1 MKSPKAISVH
11 TLPRIRIEESG
22 IGMFLARKP
31 YTECSSLTER
41 FQNCTEDICSVAS
54 IDLRQLDRVCLP
66 ISLEDVD
73 RMSWLAIGLSASL
86 ASIMFAA
93 YLFAYV
99 SRQDSGST
107 KMQEIAAAIRE
118 GAVAYLKRQNLTL
131 AVFVL
136 AMAVILA
143 ILVGYS
149 MALAYLLGSLCT
161 TLASFIGMSAAIRA
175 NVRTSSAARRSL
187 NEAFAVAFY
196 GGGVMGLST
205 VGLALL
211 GITVLYYIYGEPH
224 VILGFSFGASALAL
238 FAKAGGGIYTKTADV
253 GADLVGKV
261 EIGIP
266 EDDPRNPAVIADNV
280 GDNVGD
286 VAGMG
291 ADLIDSYIASVVAA
305 MIIGWETLRNVAYV
319 ILPILVAAAG
329 LLASMIGM
337 LFVRVGKRGNP
348 GAALNRGTFS
358 TCLIFAAI
366 TFLAIHL
373 LGIGEK
379 GLGIFYATVSG
390 LVAGMVIGITTDFF
404 TSIDRTP
411 VLKTAE
417 AARTGAA
424 VSILSGF
431 SYGIMSMVPPI
442 IGICAATW
450 ASWHLAGMYG
460 VTQVYGVAIS
470 AVGMLSIVGM
480 IISADAYGPI
490 VDNAKGIAEQ
500 SGLGHEVVAVADRLD
515 AAGNTAKAITKGF
528 AIGAA
533 ALTVLA
539 LFAAY
544 GEIVEVSIFNL
555 MKPDVVV
562 GVFLGGMMPPV
573 LSALLILAVG
583 KNAFRMIEEV
593 RRQFKEIPG
602 LMEGKAKPDYAK
614 CVDIAAKGALKE
626 LILPCVLAIIAPL
639 AVGFILG
646 KEALGG
652 FLAGSIVTGII
663 FALLMANA
671 GGTWDN
677 AKKYIEA
684 GGFGGEGSDAHKAA
698 VVGDT
703 VGDPFKDTAG
713 PSLNTMITV
722 MSLVSSV
729 FAPLI
734 VKLLG

>member
-1 MKSPKAISVH
+1 M
-11 TLPRIRIEESG
+11 
-22 IGMFLARKP
+22 
-31 YTECSSLTER
+31 Y
-41 FQNCTEDICSVAS
+41 
-54 IDLRQLDRVCLP
+54 
-66 ISLEDVD
+66 
-73 RMSWLAIGLSASL
+73 
-86 ASIMFAA
+86 
-93 YLFAYV
+93 
-99 SRQDSGST
+99 
-107 KMQEIAAAIRE
+107 
-118 GAVAYLKRQNLTL
+118 GAVKT
-131 AVFVL
+131 
-136 AMAVILA
+136 
-143 ILVGYS
+143 
-149 MALAYLLGSLCT
+149 
-161 TLASFIGMSAAIRA
+161 
-175 NVRTSSAARRSL
+175 NVRTSRAAQSGLRK
-187 NEAFAVAFY
+187 AFPIAFY
-196 GGGVMGLST
+196 GGAVMGLST
-205 VGLALL
+205 VGVALL
-211 GITVLYYIYGEPH
+211 GISVLYYIFRNPE
-224 VILGFSFGASALAL
+224 VILGFSFGASSLAL

-291 ADLIDSYIASVVAA
+291 ADLIDSYIASVIAA
-305 MIIGWETLRNVAYV
+305 MIIAAATFTDTIYV
-319 ILPILVAAAG
+319 ILPLLIAAG
-329 LLASMIGM
+329 GVLASIIGM
-337 LFVRVGKRGNP
+337 VFIKLVKGDNP
-348 GAALNRGTFS
+348 GAALNRGTFL
-358 TCLIFAAI
+358 TCGIFAVLTFAI
-366 TFLAIHL
+366 IHYQGL
-373 LGIGEK
+373 GEK
-379 GLGIFYATVSG
+379 GLGIFYATIAG
-390 LVAGMVIGITTDFF
+390 LVAGVVIGMTTDFF

-417 AARTGAA
+417 ASKTGAA
-424 VSILSGF
+424 ITILEGF
-431 SYGIMSMVPPI
+431 SYGVISIVPPI
-442 IGICAATW
+442 IGISAATL
-450 ASWHLAGMYG
+450 ASWYIAGLYG
-460 VTQVYGVAIS
+460 VPNVYGVAVS
-470 AVGMLSIVGM
+470 AVGLLSIVGM

-500 SGLGHEVVAVADRLD
+500 SGLGKEVIEVADRLD

-539 LFAAY
+539 LFVAY
-544 GEIVEVSIFNL
+544 AELVDIPKDATTGLYSLNL
-555 MKPDVVV
+555 IDPKVIV
-562 GVFLGGMMPPV
+562 GVFIGAMMPPV

-583 KNAFRMIEEV
+583 KNAFRMVEEV

-602 LMEGKAKPDYAK
+602 LMEGKSKPNYAR

-626 LILPCVLAIIAPL
+626 LVLPGILAIAAPIV
-639 AVGFILG
+639 VGLILG

-663 FALLMANA
+663 FAVFMANS

-684 GGFGGEGSDAHKAA
+684 GGFGGEGSEAHKAA

-722 MSLVSSV
+722 MSLVASV

-734 VKLLG
+734 ASLALFV